1 MSNKNNHSEL
11 TRLLLKAKKRIE
23 TGENTSK
30 RSQTELTNVKLDEHT
45 IIGKDGIPV
54 KETDQSSDDK
64 THVAE

>member
-1 MSNKNNHSEL
+1 M
-11 TRLLLKAKKRIE
+11 LKAKKQIE

-30 RSQTELTNVKLDEHT
+30 RSKTELTNVKLDEHT

-64 THVAE
+64 TIVAE